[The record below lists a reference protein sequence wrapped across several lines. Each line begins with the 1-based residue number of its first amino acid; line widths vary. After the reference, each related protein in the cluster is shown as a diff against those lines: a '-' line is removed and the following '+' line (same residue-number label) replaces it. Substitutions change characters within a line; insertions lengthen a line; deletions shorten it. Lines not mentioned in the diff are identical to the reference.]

1 MVSRGWHVR
10 LGDAVLR
17 GSSEDGT
24 RTEPAGGVVVGY
36 LGKPPKGLGV
46 PGLRTEDAIYPQ
58 RDGTQHFDDWYESRI
73 ITLEEVTIG
82 GDGCDCHSAREAAR
96 ILMEEWSRKC
106 GETELVIWPPECSE
120 SGGDREVTG
129 PYSIVGR
136 PRSAELTWINSDEN
150 IAVATLRFDA
160 VDHRMNLLNS
170 TGTPGSGSSSVV
182 LTNTPPAVELDQY
195 LATSPRVD
203 QHYPLWV
210 DAVSSRKFDP
220 WLPSGSP
227 VGSFPDVLMP
237 PQSVDIG
244 VGLASGWTGSVTNVG
259 STVGPI
265 LVNDYGDELGGIQIT
280 GYSRVNPL
288 LPSDVTLSRSYSFT
302 MGSSTPV
309 LLVEILGVVS
319 GMITNSVTCS
329 FNGGSPQTP
338 IGSFVSE
345 ELLRSTTYAFT
356 PPNSVTSM
364 TLSVSQTENP
374 FEPPPFIFAGMRV
387 SRIFKA
393 KSAGAAWKT
402 LSGSPATPDGTDN
415 LPQIAVRT
423 SPASFSGLVNR
434 MGTFRASYTTG
445 MMGWWEQQFGSTRS
459 TIVLKDSPSYTMT
472 PTNIVWNGT
481 TYAFNAFLT
490 SVRAI
495 TDRPV
500 FYMLTW
506 SSTNLSIWT
515 SENNP
520 SYPST
525 PKLAQS
531 ITVTSGNPTTSGVYP
546 SVSSGTGLVSDI
558 ISGVDQYGSN
568 NNALATEISDTG
580 LGVGAPVNITDLGNV
595 CVPLAI
601 QFTSSS
607 PFSNPRVADSS
618 GDFVG
623 ANGTFAAGTVVEI
636 RTDTGSLTS
645 NGVTANHLLVGNP
658 FFSVD
663 PGETLTVVGGGNATV
678 SWRPAVISG

>member
-195 LATSPRVD
+195 LATSSRVD
-203 QHYPLWV
+203 QHYPLRV
-210 DAVSSRKFDP
+210 DAEFSRMFDP
-220 WLPSGSP
+220 VLPSGSP

-244 VGLASGWTGSVTNVG
+244 VGLASGWTGSVTNVD
-259 STVGPI
+259 SSSGPI
-265 LVNDYGDELGGIQIT
+265 LVGDSGDELGGIRIT
-280 GYSRVNPL
+280 GQYHGHHIN
-288 LPSDVTLSRSYSFT
+288 SDVTLSRSYSFT
-302 MGSSTPV
+302 MGSTPI
-309 LLVEILGVVS
+309 LLVEIKDLSNPMV
-319 GMITNSVTCS
+319 TNSLTCS

-338 IGSFVSE
+338 IGSFVTPRY
-345 ELLRSTTYAFT
+345 LGRRVYAFT

-364 TLSVSQTENP
+364 SLKMNQTHVVP
-374 FEPPPFIFAGMRV
+374 YADPYQPGMLV

-393 KSAGAAWKT
+393 KSAGAVWKT
-402 LSGSPATPDGTDN
+402 LSGSPETPDGTDN

-423 SPASFSGLVNR
+423 SPSSFSGLVNR

-445 MMGWWEQQFGSTRS
+445 MIGWWEQQFGSTRS

-546 SVSSGTGLVSDI
+546 SVSSGTGLISDI

-580 LGVGAPVNITDLGNV
+580 LGVGAPMNITDLGNV

>member
-195 LATSPRVD
+195 LATSSRVD
-203 QHYPLWV
+203 QHYPLRV
-210 DAVSSRKFDP
+210 DAEFSRMFDP
-220 WLPSGSP
+220 VLPSGSP

-244 VGLASGWTGSVTNVG
+244 VGLASGWTGSVTNVD
-259 STVGPI
+259 SSSGPI
-265 LVNDYGDELGGIQIT
+265 LVGDSGDELGGIRIT
-280 GYSRVNPL
+280 GQYDGHHIN
-288 LPSDVTLSRSYSFT
+288 SDVTLSRSYSFT
-302 MGSSTPV
+302 MGSTPI
-309 LLVEILGVVS
+309 LLVEIKDLSNSMV
-319 GMITNSVTCS
+319 TNSLTCS

-338 IGSFVSE
+338 IGSFVTPRY
-345 ELLRSTTYAFT
+345 LGRRVYAFT

-364 TLSVSQTENP
+364 SLKMNQTHVVP
-374 FEPPPFIFAGMRV
+374 YADPYQSGMLV

-393 KSAGAAWKT
+393 KSAGAVWKT
-402 LSGSPATPDGTDN
+402 LSGSPETPDGTDN

-423 SPASFSGLVNR
+423 SPSSFSGLVNR

-445 MMGWWEQQFGSTRS
+445 MIGWWEQQFGSTRS

-531 ITVTSGNPTTSGVYP
+531 ITVTSGNQTTSGVYP
-546 SVSSGTGLVSDI
+546 SVSSGTGLISDI

-580 LGVGAPVNITDLGNV
+580 LGVGAPMNITDLGNV

>member
-195 LATSPRVD
+195 LATSPRVN
-203 QHYPLWV
+203 QHYPLRV
-210 DAVSSRKFDP
+210 DAEFSRMFDP
-220 WLPSGSP
+220 VLPSGSP

-244 VGLASGWTGSVTNVG
+244 VGLASGWTGSVTNVD
-259 STVGPI
+259 SSSGPI
-265 LVNDYGDELGGIQIT
+265 LVGDFGDELGGIQIT
-280 GYSRVNPL
+280 GQYGGNL
-288 LPSDVTLSRSYSFT
+288 INSDVTLSRSHSFT
-302 MGSSTPV
+302 MGSTPI
-309 LLVEILGVVS
+309 LLVEIKDLSNPMV
-319 GMITNSVTCS
+319 TNSLTCS

-338 IGSFVSE
+338 IGSFVTPRY
-345 ELLRSTTYAFT
+345 LGRRVYAFT

-364 TLSVSQTENP
+364 SLKMNQTHVVP
-374 FEPPPFIFAGMRV
+374 YPGPYQPGMLV

-393 KSAGAAWKT
+393 KSAGAVWKT
-402 LSGSPATPDGTDN
+402 LSGSPETPDGTDN

-423 SPASFSGLVNR
+423 SPSSFSGLVNR

>member
-195 LATSPRVD
+195 LATSPRVN
-203 QHYPLWV
+203 QYYPLRV
-210 DAVSSRKFDP
+210 DAEFSRMFDP
-220 WLPSGSP
+220 VLPSGSP
-227 VGSFPDVLMP
+227 VGSFPDVLMS

-244 VGLASGWTGSVTNVG
+244 VGLASGWTGSVTNVD
-259 STVGPI
+259 SSSGPI
-265 LVNDYGDELGGIQIT
+265 LVGDFGDELGGIQIT
-280 GYSRVNPL
+280 GQYGGNL
-288 LPSDVTLSRSYSFT
+288 INSDVTLSRSHSFT
-302 MGSSTPV
+302 MGSTPI
-309 LLVEILGVVS
+309 LLVEIKDLSNPMV
-319 GMITNSVTCS
+319 TNSLTCS

-338 IGSFVSE
+338 IGSFVTPRY
-345 ELLRSTTYAFT
+345 LGRRVYAFT

-364 TLSVSQTENP
+364 SLKMNQTHVVP
-374 FEPPPFIFAGMRV
+374 YAGPYQPGMLV

-393 KSAGAAWKT
+393 KSAGAVWKT
-402 LSGSPATPDGTDN
+402 LSGSPETPDGTDN

-423 SPASFSGLVNR
+423 SPSSFSGLVNR

-515 SENNP
+515 SEDNP

-546 SVSSGTGLVSDI
+546 SVSSGTGLISDI

-568 NNALATEISDTG
+568 NNTLAQEISDTG
-580 LGVGAPVNITDLGNV
+580 LGVGAPLNITDLGNV
-595 CVPLAI
+595 CVPLVI